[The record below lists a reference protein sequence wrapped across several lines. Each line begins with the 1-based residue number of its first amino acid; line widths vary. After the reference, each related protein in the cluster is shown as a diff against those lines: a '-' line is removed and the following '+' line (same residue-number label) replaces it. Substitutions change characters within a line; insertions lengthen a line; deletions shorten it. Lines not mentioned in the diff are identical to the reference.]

1 MRFSVGTP
9 ELVEASKLLSGA
21 WMGQT
26 EICRR
31 ADQMLRTNSEAVT
44 QNGTLEFPLAVGLT
58 TAAAPLTQQL
68 ADGRRAVV
76 CTWRLPITSV
86 LGTSLRNKVI
96 HHNLKQLD
104 RLSRITDTIVLLR

>member
-1 MRFSVGTP
+1 
-9 ELVEASKLLSGA
+9 
-21 WMGQT
+21 MGQT
-26 EICRR
+26 EICRW

-44 QNGTLEFPLAVGLT
+44 QNGTLLFPLAVGLT

-76 CTWRLPITSV
+76 CTWGLPITSV

-96 HHNLKQLD
+96 HHNFKQLGD
-104 RLSRITDTIVLLR
+104 FQGYHTPLSFCGDVSSLFM